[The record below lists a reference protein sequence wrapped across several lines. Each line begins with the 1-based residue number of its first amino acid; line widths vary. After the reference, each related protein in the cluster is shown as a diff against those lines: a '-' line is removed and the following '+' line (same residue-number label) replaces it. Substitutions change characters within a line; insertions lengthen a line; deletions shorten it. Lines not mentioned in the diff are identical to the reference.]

1 MTILDTSSLD
11 ADEASVPTVIQLTG
25 DIDIFTSAALRGQ
38 LLEALRHS
46 SDLLILDLSRVS
58 FCDSSGLGVLV
69 GVQRRARS
77 MGITLAL
84 TTPTSYMSEL
94 LRTTG
99 LDRRFPMSS

>member
-25 DIDIFTSAALRGQ
+25 DIDIFTSAALRGR

-94 LRTTG
+94 LRNTG